1 MPIPV
6 EKPPAPAPGSI
17 EMNVTGMPG
26 KAIAS
31 RFATDTATIAALDLA
46 SRTIT
51 LRRRS
56 GQTQTIKGGPDVT
69 RLSEFAVGD
78 VIRVDYEQGLELE
91 YQPPGAKAVPMESGV
106 TGPAAPTGTRL
117 PGRARFAPP

>member
-1 MPIPV
+1 
-6 EKPPAPAPGSI
+6 
-17 EMNVTGMPG
+17 MNVTGMPG